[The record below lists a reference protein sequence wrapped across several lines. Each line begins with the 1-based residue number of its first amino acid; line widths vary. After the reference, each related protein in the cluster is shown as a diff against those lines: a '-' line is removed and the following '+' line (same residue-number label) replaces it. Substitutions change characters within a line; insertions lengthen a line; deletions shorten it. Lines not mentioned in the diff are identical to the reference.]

1 MATKKTQT
9 APSSPK
15 PSSPPNGTVVSAN
28 WSGPL
33 PPPGA
38 LQQFNVII
46 PNGAERIMAMV
57 EQEQAHRIA
66 IESKALRAEVV
77 DTSAVNCWAL

>member
-1 MATKKTQT
+1 
-9 APSSPK
+9 
-15 PSSPPNGTVVSAN
+15 
-28 WSGPL
+28 
-33 PPPGA
+33 
-38 LQQFNVII
+38 
-46 PNGAERIMAMV
+46 MAMV